1 MSTRSI
7 KQRGLYSR
15 VWSNGVTMWYVRCM
29 VDGQY
34 RRFGPFG
41 SKELATEIYTKMK
54 TLNSLGMP
62 VPNEKPRLI
71 FQTMPPIEFGECL
84 YFIQSGTGGP
94 VKIGYTKQ
102 LATRLKAIHKMN
114 GGSVRFL
121 GALAGTLEDEKR
133 FHEKY
138 ASDRLHGEWFRLSP
152 EILLFLCGA
161 GMKPTIAVE
170 ATTELLNTFSLH
182 LTNAEGKNAP
192 ILPNPSEPQTPSM
205 K

>member
-1 MSTRSI
+1 M
-7 KQRGLYSR
+7 
-15 VWSNGVTMWYVRCM
+15 
-29 VDGQY
+29 
-34 RRFGPFG
+34 
-41 SKELATEIYTKMK
+41 
-54 TLNSLGMP
+54 
-62 VPNEKPRLI
+62 
-71 FQTMPPIEFGECL
+71 
-84 YFIQSGTGGP
+84 
-94 VKIGYTKQ
+94 
-102 LATRLKAIHKMN
+102 
-114 GGSVRFL
+114 RFL

-182 LTNAEGKNAP
+182 LINAEGKNAP
-192 ILPNPSEPQTPSM
+192 IPLNPSEPQTPSI

>member
-1 MSTRSI
+1 MSKPIT
-7 KQRGLYSR
+7 KNRGIYSR
-15 VWSNGVTMWYVRCM
+15 PWTNGVLMWYVRCI
-29 VDGQY
+29 VDGKY

-41 SKELATEIYTKMK
+41 SQELATEIYVKMK

-62 VPNEKPRLI
+62 MPHEKPRLI
-71 FQTMPPIEFGECL
+71 FQSMPPIEFGECL

-102 LATRLKAIHKMN
+102 LATRLKAIHTMN

-121 GALAGTLEDEKR
+121 GALSGSRKDEKR

-138 ASDRLHGEWFRLSP
+138 AADRLHGEWFRLSR

-170 ATTELLNTFSLH
+170 ATTELLTTFSLQA
-182 LTNAEGKNAP
+182 TNPEQQIQPLLSK
-192 ILPNPSEPQTPSM
+192 PS
-205 K
+205 

>member
-1 MSTRSI
+1 MSTRSN

-29 VDGQY
+29 VDGAY

-71 FQTMPPIEFGECL
+71 FQAMPPIEFGECL

-102 LATRLKAIHKMN
+102 LATRLKAIHKLN

-121 GALAGTLEDEKR
+121 GALAGTRDDEKR

-138 ASDRLHGEWFRLSP
+138 GNDRLHGEWFRLSP

-170 ATTELLNTFSLH
+170 ATTELLTTFSLH
-182 LTNAEGKNAP
+182 PSNTELKTVT
-192 ILPNPSEPQTPSM
+192 LLHNPAEPQAP
-205 K
+205 

>member
-1 MSTRSI
+1 MSRKS
-7 KQRGLYSR
+7 KKDRGLYSR
-15 VWSNGVTMWYVRCM
+15 AWSNGVTMWYVRCM
-29 VDGQY
+29 VGGKY
-34 RRFGPFG
+34 RRFGPLG

-62 VPNEKPRLI
+62 VPSEKPKLI

-102 LATRLKAIHKMN
+102 LATRLKAIHKLN

-121 GALAGTLEDEKR
+121 GALVGTREDEKR

-138 ASDRLHGEWFRLSP
+138 AGDRLHGEWFRLSP
-152 EILLFLCGA
+152 EILLFLCGV

-170 ATTELLNTFSLH
+170 ATTEILNTFSLR
-182 LTNAEGKNAP
+182 P
-192 ILPNPSEPQTPSM
+192 INTEQKINLLLPDTSEPQTP
-205 K
+205 